1 MGLSRPNINNKISKL
16 KVKLN
21 TTSTPDNTSCL
32 SKLSDNSYNP
42 EKVVKELKEHHKQL
56 SKAEMQTILIKY
68 NYGDSVK
75 DIAEHFG
82 CCTRTITKILKEN
95 NITPTKQ
102 FAQRKA
108 VPEIVMQLYADWYRP
123 KEIAEIF
130 GVSTYT
136 ILQVLKKNNVYIR
149 KAWEYPKR

>member
-1 MGLSRPNINNKISKL
+1 
-16 KVKLN
+16 
-21 TTSTPDNTSCL
+21 
-32 SKLSDNSYNP
+32 
-42 EKVVKELKEHHKQL
+42 
-56 SKAEMQTILIKY
+56 MQTILIKY